1 MLIGPCGVS
10 NVLGFEKLTIL
21 LTGAS
26 GFVGDALLRRL
37 QRDDCDVLVWLWFVL
52 RLPAWRVVL
61 PTVFVEEGLRRTMA
75 V

>member
-26 GFVGDALLRRL
+26 GFVGDVLLWRL
-37 QRDDCDVLVWLWFVL
+37 QRDDCDVMALVSAPTT
-52 RLPAWRVVL
+52 RLAGVL

>member
-10 NVLGFEKLTIL
+10 NVLEFEKLTIL

-37 QRDDCDVLVWLWFVL
+37 QRDDCDVMVRLWLVR
-52 RLPAWRVVL
+52 RLPA
-61 PTVFVEEGLRRTMA
+61 
-75 V
+75 